1 MYPSKQAIS
10 SIPSRNYYSRGK
22 IPEKARNK
30 NLSSSNVG
38 ATMPEIS
45 QEMNPTQQNCHF
57 LKHELELP
65 RQRCLLIHHPTPP
78 RTLLEWKVE
87 NQVSQDAL
95 PQYDDAI
102 MVPGPEGTGRG
113 GYQFGQRKLNR
124 PGEETNTLGRRRRI
138 PNRERRE
145 RERDHLLRMTMRR
158 RRRRSPPACPRWQQ
172 QQRWRQAGR
181 HFLLSSS
188 RDPSVAGPLHR
199 HFVPFATD

>member
-145 RERDHLLRMTMRR
+145 RERSPAADDDATASEAVSSGLSPLAAAAAVASGRQAVPPLLLPGPLC
-158 RRRRSPPACPRWQQ
+158 RRSPPP
-172 QQRWRQAGR
+172 
-181 HFLLSSS
+181 
-188 RDPSVAGPLHR
+188 
-199 HFVPFATD
+199 PFCTLRN